1 MRSGHN
7 NHHPAFLHASGVPDE
22 IAASLEFLTA
32 PGDVEIQAAKGED
45 KLPTFKMLAYTG
57 GPMRIGY
64 WPYPVVVE
72 LTGLTIPK
80 RSRPILKDHDP
91 ALVVGHTTEI
101 EVEATKLRVAG
112 VISGTSEAATEVV
125 GTSINGFPWQA
136 SIGARDIKA
145 EFVESDQKADANGQT
160 FKGPVYIVRKATLGE
175 ISFVAIGADDKTS
188 AKVSA
193 SADENKEN
201 EMTFTAWLKAKGF
214 DPENLEEKQEKFLKA
229 AYDAEIAAAAADE
242 KPKTE
247 PDEKVAAATDKTDP
261 PKKVEASG
269 DQTDP
274 AADMRA
280 NAAAESKRIAAI
292 TKLCAAGKHADI
304 EAKAI
309 EEGWDETKVEL
320 EVLRASRPTG
330 PAIHDGD
337 RESGPQV
344 LEAAALMSGGIRGDD
359 LLKTHGEQ
367 VVEAADKQFRRGIGL
382 QQLLL
387 EAAWASGYAGRS
399 FQQDHEGV
407 LQAAFST
414 VGLSGILSNVANKFL
429 LEGFMSVE
437 DAWRQIA
444 SIRPVKDFKTITSY
458 RMTGDMEYEEV
469 GPDGELHHGTV
480 GEESFTNQAKTYGR
494 MFVITRQD
502 QINDDLGALTVQP
515 KKIGRGGALKFNKV
529 FWTAFMDNAAFFKT
543 ANKNYKAGATT
554 ALSIDSLTAAI
565 LLFLEQTDA
574 DGDPVAVTPRK
585 LLVPAALDV
594 TATQL
599 MSSLKLNETTTANK
613 AKPSDNPHAGKFD
626 PVMSRYLSDS
636 NISGNSALAWHL
648 LADPADLAV
657 IEAVFL
663 NGQQE
668 PTVEQAMAN
677 FNTLGIQFRGYF
689 DFGVAK
695 KEHRAGVKMKGEV

>member
-1 MRSGHN
+1 MRSKIDN
-7 NHHPAFLHASGVPDE
+7 HPASLQ
-22 IAASLEFLTA
+22 AAGTPAEMEFLTS
-32 PGDVEIQAAKGED
+32 PGDVEIAAAAGED

-57 GPMRIGY
+57 GLMQIRY
-64 WPYPVVVE
+64 WAYPVVVE
-72 LTGLTIPK
+72 LTGLKIPK
-80 RSRPILKDHDP
+80 RSSPILKDHDP
-91 ALVVGHTTEI
+91 NKVVGHTTEI
-101 EVEATKLRVAG
+101 EVEATKLRVSG
-112 VISGTSEAATEVV
+112 VVSGTCDAATEVV
-125 GTSINGFPWQA
+125 GTSKNGFPWQA

-145 EFVESDQKADANGQT
+145 EFVDSDQKADANGQT

-201 EMTFTAWLKAKGF
+201 DMDPKFKKWLEAKEF
-214 DPENLEEKQEKFLKA
+214 DPEKLKAGQEKFLKA
-229 AYDAEIAAAAADE
+229 AYDAEIAAAAAAE
-242 KPKTE
+242 KPE
-247 PDEKVAAATDKTDP
+247 PEKKPA
-261 PKKVEASG
+261 KKVEASG

-274 AADMRA
+274 PAKVEATGDQTDPVAQTRA
-280 NAAAESKRIAAI
+280 NTAAELKRIAAI
-292 TKLCAAGKHADI
+292 SKICATGKHADI
-304 EAKAI
+304 EAKAV
-309 EEGWDETKVEL
+309 EEGWDVNKCEL

-344 LEAAALMSGGIRGDD
+344 LEAAVLMSGGIRGDE

-367 VVEAADKQFRRGIGL
+367 VVEAADKTFRHGIGL

-387 EAAWASGYAGRS
+387 EAAWAGGYTGRS

-407 LQAAFST
+407 LQAAFSSIS
-414 VGLSGILSNVANKFL
+414 LPGILSNVANKFL
-429 LEGFMSVE
+429 LDGFMSVE
-437 DAWRQIA
+437 QAWREIA

-458 RMTGDMEYEEV
+458 RMTSGMEYEEV
-469 GPDGELHHGTV
+469 GPDGELKHGTV
-480 GEESFTNQAKTYGR
+480 GEESFTNQAKTYGK

-502 QINDDLGALTVQP
+502 QINDDLGAITVMP
-515 KKIGRGGALKFNKV
+515 KRIGRGGALKFNKV

-543 ANKNYKAGATT
+543 ANKNYASGSTT
-554 ALSIDSLTAAI
+554 ALSIDALTAAI
-565 LLFLEQTDA
+565 LLFLEQVDA
-574 DGDPVAVTPRK
+574 DGHPVAVTPRK

-594 TATQL
+594 TGTRL
-599 MSSLKLNETTTANK
+599 MSSLKVNETTTANK

-626 PVMSRYLSDS
+626 VVMSRYLSDA
-636 NISGNSALAWHL
+636 NISGNSAKAWHL

-668 PTVEQAMAN
+668 PTVEQALAN
-677 FNTLGIQFRGYF
+677 FNTLGIQLRGYF

-695 KEHRAGVKMKGEV
+695 QEHRAGVKMKGEA